1 MHGSRFFFHSHTAR
15 MLGWSQ
21 THHANPQGLPRLR
34 MLCVSCGRVF
44 FTSISIA
51 TAPAI
56 GWVCSCPIWQ
66 VVHAPERCPAGAAPS
81 TVHCHGYLVLQLE
94 AGRCMFHTPSSI
106 CTHFVGFP
114 VAATRV
120 PRVVSAQAMVL
131 YTYELQRRLRET
143 GEDDAVKVFAV
154 NPGGVMTDIW

>member
-1 MHGSRFFFHSHTAR
+1 
-15 MLGWSQ
+15 
-21 THHANPQGLPRLR
+21 
-34 MLCVSCGRVF
+34 
-44 FTSISIA
+44 
-51 TAPAI
+51 
-56 GWVCSCPIWQ
+56 
-66 VVHAPERCPAGAAPS
+66 
-81 TVHCHGYLVLQLE
+81 
-94 AGRCMFHTPSSI
+94 MFHTPSSI